1 MSGIRIIGLGNTLR
15 GDDAAGIL
23 VVRRL
28 KPLLG
33 AQAKIIEAEMA
44 STEVLEFIEGANV
57 AILVDAA
64 RSGRPAGTIHRIDAS
79 TIPIRGDIFPHS
91 THAFNARDALE
102 LGRSLG
108 RLPPRV
114 IVYGIEAQDMTAGAA
129 VSPPVAEAVD
139 QAVERIVQEVMEHEC
154 TRSS

>member
-1 MSGIRIIGLGNTLR
+1 MSGICIIGLGNTLR

-44 STEVLEFIEGANV
+44 STEVLEFIEGAIV

-64 RSGRPAGTIHRIDAS
+64 WSGRPAAT
-79 TIPIRGDIFPHS
+79 PRGVRCDDGVRRLRV
-91 THAFNARDALE
+91 AR
-102 LGRSLG
+102 
-108 RLPPRV
+108 
-114 IVYGIEAQDMTAGAA
+114 
-129 VSPPVAEAVD
+129 
-139 QAVERIVQEVMEHEC
+139 
-154 TRSS
+154 